1 MDLIIKDFVQSI
13 FSPKKTKKTKSKS
26 KTKNV
31 TKPETKPVIKPE
43 TKPVIKPETKAKS
56 KDKNNKHHYVSS
68 SSSSSFSSFS
78 SSSSS
83 SLSSCHLKHCVPPD
97 PCVNCDKT
105 KYNINI
111 PVPVPVQNLIG
122 PCEKVSFTGTYLLA
136 NRRLQSINDT
146 NDELAS
152 TISTIPMNIPI
163 NPGYNL
169 LVSVAFPT
177 NNKLIPPTPFIL
189 RNATISSF
197 AENDLSIKTGQIVAS
212 DLYQEGVG
220 PNVIST
226 TVQRYDISSASGI
239 YKNISGLIIDFS
251 GPSSE
256 PRTVYFLVKCS

>member
-13 FSPKKTKKTKSKS
+13 FSPKKTKKTKSK
-26 KTKNV
+26 TKNV

-43 TKPVIKPETKAKS
+43 TKPKS
-56 KDKNNKHHYVSS
+56 KDKKNKHHYVSS
-68 SSSSSFSSFS
+68 SSSSSFS

-197 AENDLSIKTGQIVAS
+197 AENDLSVKTGQIVAS